1 MSDSSPATPDSGR
14 ATPPFADGPSN
25 FLENLT
31 SKIQS
36 GSVSANAVAE
46 LHRVRAELSGQVQ
59 ATSNRHEMHLKQMS
73 ARIAA
78 LQQEFKPKIQNVER
92 QLGFTQKQLDELRQR
107 VQKLAT
113 EEVSGLQHQ
122 FDQMGARFDRFM
134 RTDVD
139 SKLKPMHDAIRHA
152 RTRLDELEN
161 TANSGFKKMNDNT
174 TALATRMR
182 ETRTNAEEQ
191 EESLD
196 EQLDDLVPRIE
207 ALERALGE
215 VGDTSVVGKAPV
227 KRTVS
232 TPAQMGLRL
241 KAAQD
246 NFSEFK
252 GDVMPAMIQESAATF
267 VDAAQQVGQ
276 FCDFKIGELQTA
288 MDTVDCENRMV
299 EQQRRQEEETLDK
312 LMKAGLEV
320 QNRLEVLGQ
329 DTIAKV
335 TALEQSLE
343 STANGLLAQ
352 ISDVSVGTTNEGDEA
367 QRHVEDEVSELK
379 VSIDGLIAKLRR
391 LVKKCGQENLDAQK
405 QVLTRISG
413 IRNQL
418 VGKENALGRTEA
430 TEERM
435 DWVIDEIQR
444 IDAERIRAQEKN
456 GSPQSLANRL
466 ANIDERL
473 AECNERLDA
482 LESTYPKNNQRKKV
496 TERKIVQPEENPY
509 EVSHRG
515 FDHARHEEEEEEKLQ
530 PNMFGEQNEEPV
542 DLSVSMA
549 PFNRN
554 KDIEEEQKLEP
565 IEPVFA
571 PEEEETESFAVPR
584 KGRKGTKK
592 EKKLEPVEIQEPA
605 PVVEPPRRKRKSPKE
620 EPKLPPVEP
629 EFAKEEEET
638 HQDTFDSRFKDDEDV
653 TYPVDDPVPP
663 ATIALSDAPL
673 GKHEEEWPEAEAN
686 VEAEA
691 EVTVPEEAPR
701 KKRKSTKEEIKPVH
715 PEETAVPEPEPVVE
729 APPRRKRK
737 ATKEEIK
744 PPQVEENIV
753 PEPVADAPARKRTRS
768 SKKQEEPPV
777 QDIPAEQPVEEAP
790 RKKRRNVKEEPVEA
804 TIAIE
809 EQAEAQPPKPSRK
822 PKAKK
827 EEPKPLPVEESPAP
841 EQEDVKAASE
851 APPRRKKG
859 TKKEEPKPLPIEESP
874 IPEHEDLKAASEAPP
889 RRKKSTKKEEEA
901 EPNVLPASEEPATA
915 ASDAPR
921 KRRHKRQE
929 APPPASTD
937 TDGPK
942 AAPPSEEKPVNPAS
956 DSKNNRKDVTPEEE
970 QIQLPTQNLMD
981 RLVQTSPPAKK
992 SRSHEDENKMI
1003 PMKSLHESL
1012 LGMQGEE
1019 PEKSEQRHRRH
1030 HRSHKKKNE

>member
-1 MSDSSPATPDSGR
+1 MSDSSPATPNSGR
-14 ATPPFADGPSN
+14 ATPPFADGPST

-31 SKIQS
+31 SKIQG
-36 GSVSANAVAE
+36 GSVTANAVAE

-59 ATSNRHEMHLKQMS
+59 ATSNRHEMHLKQIS

-78 LQQEFKPKIQNVER
+78 FQQEFKPKIQNVER

-134 RTDVD
+134 RTDVE

-161 TANSGFKKMNDNT
+161 TATSGFKKMNDNT

-182 ETRTNAEEQ
+182 ETRSNAEDQ
-191 EESLD
+191 EEALD

-215 VGDTSVVGKAPV
+215 VGDTSVVGKAPA

-276 FCDFKIGELQTA
+276 FCDFKIGELQSA
-288 MDTVDCENRMV
+288 METVECENRMV

-367 QRHVEDEVSELK
+367 QKHVEEEVSELK

-391 LVKKCGQENLDAQK
+391 LVKKCGQENLDSQK

-418 VGKENALGRTEA
+418 VGEENALGRTES
-430 TEERM
+430 TEERIE
-435 DWVIDEIQR
+435 WVIDEIQR
-444 IDAERIRAQEKN
+444 IDAERIRAQERN
-456 GSPQSLANRL
+456 GGPQSLANRL

-482 LESTYPKNNQRKKV
+482 LESYPKDNQRRKV
-496 TERKIVQPEENPY
+496 SERKVVQPEENPY

-515 FDHARHEEEEEEKLQ
+515 FDPVTHEEEEEEKLPPAQ
-530 PNMFGEQNEEPV
+530 DYMFDQQPV
-542 DLSVSMA
+542 DL
-549 PFNRN
+549 R
-554 KDIEEEQKLEP
+554 EEQKLEP
-565 IEPVFA
+565 VEPAFA
-571 PEEEETESFAVPR
+571 PEEEETDIYAVPR
-584 KGRKGTKK
+584 KGRKGAKK
-592 EKKLEPVEIQEPA
+592 ENKLEPVEVQEREEVA
-605 PVVEPPRRKRKSPKE
+605 PVVEAPRRKRKSPKE
-620 EPKLPPVEP
+620 EPKLPPIEQ
-629 EFAKEEEET
+629 EFAQEEEEM
-638 HQDTFDSRFKDDEDV
+638 HQETFDSQVKDEEEV
-653 TYPVDDPVPP
+653 TYPVDDPVSP
-663 ATIALSDAPL
+663 ALKAISDAPRRKQK
-673 GKHEEEWPEAEAN
+673 GKRQEEEWPQAEAS
-686 VEAEA
+686 VEAEQ
-691 EVTVPEEAPR
+691 EVIVPEEGPR
-701 KKRKSTKEEIKPVH
+701 KKRKGTKEEIKPVQ
-715 PEETAVPEPEPVVE
+715 PEENASPEPEPVVE
-729 APPRRKRK
+729 PPPRRKRK
-737 ATKEEIK
+737 TTKEEIK
-744 PPQVEENIV
+744 PPQVEENTI
-753 PEPVADAPARKRTRS
+753 PEPAPVADAPARKRTRGI
-768 SKKQEEPPV
+768 KKQEEPQPPV
-777 QDIPAEQPVEEAP
+777 QDIQAEEPAAPVEEAP
-790 RKKRRNVKEEPVEA
+790 RKKRRNVKEEPEVNIA
-804 TIAIE
+804 TE
-809 EQAEAQPPKPSRK
+809 AEAQPANPSRK
-822 PKAKK
+822 PKAAKK
-827 EEPKPLPVEESPAP
+827 EEPKPLPIEETPAP
-841 EQEDVKAASE
+841 VQEEVKAASE

-874 IPEHEDLKAASEAPP
+874 VPEQEDVKAASEAPP
-889 RRKKSTKKEEEA
+889 RRKKSTKKEEEKQSEA
-901 EPNVLPASEEPATA
+901 EPNVLPAAEEPVQA

-921 KRRHKRQE
+921 KRRHKRHE

-937 TDGPK
+937 KDDQN
-942 AAPPSEEKPVNPAS
+942 AAPANEEKPAS
-956 DSKNNRKDVTPEEE
+956 DPKINRKEVTPEEE

-981 RLVQTSPPAKK
+981 RLVQTSPPQKK
-992 SRSHEDENKMI
+992 SRSHEDDNKMI
-1003 PMKSLHESL
+1003 PMKSLHDSL

-1019 PEKSEQRHRRH
+1019 PEKSDQRHRR